1 MFKKLALSAIAVFG
15 ISSFSLPTVLAQSSG
30 CSNYW
35 VNPSSGKEECLDGR
49 SLPPQASQVVPQ
61 QQKEPDG
68 SVKVFEGRN
77 GDRAYIRLNSI
88 RKFARYGQ
96 NRVRFSLTTF
106 YEHMQVGGSVKNNAI
121 YYADC
126 NSYSMKLDTFTK
138 YDANN
143 QIVDSISYNNT
154 SSSPYQSTAPSPV
167 LAVQPNTLGY
177 AAWEYVCG
185 SN

>member
-15 ISSFSLPTVLAQSSG
+15 ICSFSLPKSLAQSSS
-30 CSNYW
+30 CSSYW
-35 VNPSSGKEECLDGR
+35 VNPSNGKEECLQGR
-49 SLPPQASQVVPQ
+49 SQVVPQ

-106 YEHMQVGGSVKNNAI
+106 YGHTQVGGSVKNNVI
-121 YYADC
+121 YDADC
-126 NSYSMKLDTFTK
+126 NSYSMKLNSFYT

-143 QIVDSISYNNT
+143 EIVDGISYGTTSNNR
-154 SSSPYQSTAPSPV
+154 YQTTAPSP
-167 LAVQPNTLGY
+167 LQTVQPNTLGY

>member
-15 ISSFSLPTVLAQSSG
+15 ICSFSLPKVLAQSSS
-30 CSNYW
+30 CSSYW
-35 VNPSSGKEECLDGR
+35 VNPSTGKEECLDGH
-49 SLPPQASQVVPQ
+49 SSPPQAQAVSQE
-61 QQKEPDG
+61 QKEAVG

-77 GDRAYIRLNSI
+77 GNRSYIRLNSI

-96 NRVRFSLTTF
+96 NKVHFSLTTF
-106 YEHMQVGGSVKNNAI
+106 YGHIQSGWAVKDNAI
-121 YYADC
+121 YDADC
-126 NSYSMKLDTFTK
+126 NSYSMRLDSFTR

-143 QIVDSISYNNT
+143 EIVDSISYKNT
-154 SSSPYQSTAPSPV
+154 VQ
-167 LAVQPNTLGY
+167 AVQPNTLGY